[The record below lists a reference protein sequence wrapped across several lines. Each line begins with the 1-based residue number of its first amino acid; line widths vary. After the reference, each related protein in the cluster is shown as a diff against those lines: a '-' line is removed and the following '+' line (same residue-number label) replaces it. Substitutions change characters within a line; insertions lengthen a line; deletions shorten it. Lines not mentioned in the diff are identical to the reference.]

1 MLFFSRLIDGKKV
14 QKNRNTSFFKRILHP
29 KMKILSSFTH
39 PQVVWVSVFSWTQRK
54 IFWRT
59 IGTKQLFGTIDFHSR
74 REKNTME
81 VNGAKVPIVQNI
93 FLCVQQ
99 TTWGWVNDDI
109 SFQFSF
115 LGGVSLSPK
124 LLNSNVYLHSSSSIR
139 TPRKE
144 RDKERRAR
152 FETGRVWLAL

>member
-74 REKNTME
+74 REKKILWKSM
-81 VNGAKVPIVQNI
+81 VPKFQSFKISSFVFSRQLEGEWMMTFHFN
-93 FLCVQQ
+93 FHF
-99 TTWGWVNDDI
+99 WVEYPFHPN
-109 SFQFSF
+109 F
-115 LGGVSLSPK
+115 
-124 LLNSNVYLHSSSSIR
+124 
-139 TPRKE
+139 
-144 RDKERRAR
+144 
-152 FETGRVWLAL
+152 